1 MGTKSIDVMQTQHIA
16 LLEAD
21 MLEMKNKLNSL
32 ITEVSALS
40 DKIGLNYT
48 PATSGNGSGGSHGAS
63 TDPILLRLER
73 LDTDLQ
79 DLETKVSNHV
89 GTGGSPLVDKNNVM
103 FWAAT
108 SNTGAH
114 GSSPSYSPGRTGSG
128 SSNLNGI
135 TAPTVATSAASITGT
150 YSDEE
155 VKVISIK
162 PKSETRARKLARK
175 TLNSLR
181 K

>member
-48 PATSGNGSGGSHGAS
+48 PATSGSSHGSS
-63 TDPILLRLER
+63 TDSVLLRLER

-79 DLETKVSNHV
+79 NLETKISNHI
-89 GTGGSPLVDKNNVM
+89 GTGGSPLTDAYGTM

-108 SNTGAH
+108 SNTGAL
-114 GSSPSYSPGRTGSG
+114 S
-128 SSNLNGI
+128 
-135 TAPTVATSAASITGT
+135 V
-150 YSDEE
+150 
-155 VKVISIK
+155 
-162 PKSETRARKLARK
+162 K
-175 TLNSLR
+175 TLELNEVFFISFLLCYQFLNELFQHGL
-181 K
+181 

>member
-48 PATSGNGSGGSHGAS
+48 PATSGSSHGSSADS
-63 TDPILLRLER
+63 VLLRLER

-79 DLETKVSNHV
+79 NLETKISNHI
-89 GTGGSPLVDKNNVM
+89 GTGGSPLFDKNNVM

>member
-48 PATSGNGSGGSHGAS
+48 PATSGSSHGSS

-73 LDTDLQ
+73 LDADLQ
-79 DLETKVSNHV
+79 DLETKISNHV
-89 GTGGSPLVDKNNVM
+89 GTGGSPLVDANNVM

-135 TAPTVATSAASITGT
+135 TAPTVATSSASITGT